1 MSGQPITEPI
11 RALSQALF
19 QALAPVV
26 ETYKGLPAYY
36 WLASPAE
43 LDADAAL
50 GRGDLAGLI
59 IAQLQGPVAA
69 GGWIG
74 EGVATGP
81 LAIRCIATSDDAAQA
96 LAADAITALSTGVS
110 ITGYR
115 LSLVYTGELV
125 IPPLGGRY
133 TAAPRYDAEI
143 RRI

>member
-36 WLASPAE
+36 WT
-43 LDADAAL
+43 
-50 GRGDLAGLI
+50 
-59 IAQLQGPVAA
+59 
-69 GGWIG
+69 
-74 EGVATGP
+74 ATGP
-81 LAIRCIATSDDAAQA
+81 LAVRCIATSDDAAQD
-96 LAADAITALSTGVS
+96 LAADAVAALGSGVS

-115 LSLVYTGELV
+115 LSLVFTGELV

-133 TAAPRYDAEI
+133 TAALRYDAEI